1 MRKLF
6 VLLCY
11 SGALLFL
18 VSACGNTDEDA
29 SDSTN
34 TAVGLGQRF
43 IEELY
48 SVDNSSFDYNGMTAE
63 SLIHAQNEFS
73 SYFTEKEFEELANKR
88 FFLMPLEAASNQNNT
103 ISVQNIE
110 FEKTGGD
117 PEESNS
123 LDFDHSFTLIFK
135 DQEGNEQDKVKIEGQ
150 MTVIDTEN
158 GLKIDR
164 YHDSEIPI
172 EKLNH

>member
-88 FFLMPLEAASNQNNT
+88 FFLMPLEAASNQ
-103 ISVQNIE
+103 IIP
-110 FEKTGGD
+110 FPFKIL
-117 PEESNS
+117 NS
-123 LDFDHSFTLIFK
+123 KKLAVIQKKVIHLIL
-135 DQEGNEQDKVKIEGQ
+135 I
-150 MTVIDTEN
+150 
-158 GLKIDR
+158 
-164 YHDSEIPI
+164 IPSR
-172 EKLNH
+172 